1 MVRPETLNACKEML
15 ENRLQELKQT
25 LKDHFGVEMSY
36 NKDAVGELSN
46 YDNHPGDTATELFER
61 EKDIALN
68 DHLEQEQQDI
78 EAALARM
85 KKGTYGICQKSGKP
99 IPDERLLAM
108 PTAETLVE
116 FKPQQMTLHD
126 RPAEEAVIH
135 PRLEDLEGKDD
146 EEDSEHNFY
155 DGEDTL
161 QELQA
166 YGSSETPSDFVNSEK
181 DYGYMAVNSGEE
193 IGGAEDIENFLIS
206 DMHGKYDG
214 VNEDHEKYED
224 YLDDADVTSIL
235 YEE

>member
-85 KKGTYGICQKSGKP
+85 EKGTYGICQKSGKP

>member
-1 MVRPETLNACKEML
+1 MVRQETLNACKGML
-15 ENRLQELKQT
+15 ENRLQELKQA

-36 NKDAVGELSN
+36 TKDAMGELSN

-68 DHLEQEQQDI
+68 DHLEQEMKDVQ
-78 EAALARM
+78 AALKRIED
-85 KKGTYGICQKSGKP
+85 GTFGICKKSGKP
-99 IPDERLLAM
+99 IPEERLLAM

-116 FKPQQMTLHD
+116 YKPQRMTLHD

-146 EEDSEHNFY
+146 EEDTEHNFY

-166 YGSSETPSDFVNSEK
+166 YGSSETPSDFVNTEK
-181 DYGYMAVNSGEE
+181 DYDYMAVNSDEE
-193 IGGAEDIENFLIS
+193 TGGAEDIENFLLA
-206 DMHGKYDG
+206 DMDGKFSG

-224 YLDDADVTSIL
+224 YLDDADVKSIL
-235 YEE
+235 YDE

>member
-15 ENRLQELKQT
+15 EKRLQELKQT

-78 EAALARM
+78 EAALERM
-85 KKGTYGICQKSGKP
+85 EKGTYGICQKSGKP

-181 DYGYMAVNSGEE
+181 DYEYMAVNSGEE
-193 IGGAEDIENFLIS
+193 VGGAEDIENFLIA

-214 VNEDHEKYED
+214 VNEDHENYED
-224 YLDDADVTSIL
+224 YLDDADVKSIL
-235 YEE
+235 YDE